1 MTGRGIVDG
10 GLQVLAGSAVVL
22 LVLLV
27 CVRAVRRER
36 ERRRERAA
44 EPLRVLLLELLCAE
58 GDEEPGSLQALS
70 ALDDRSWAAVE
81 PTARTILA
89 KVSGQ
94 ARDALAGLFEQRGVA
109 TRAMA
114 DLRRRGSVRK
124 GRAAEVLGLLR
135 HRAATPQLRV
145 LLLDADPEVR
155 TVAAR
160 ALGHIGD
167 PAGVP
172 DLLNCL
178 HGPHPVPP
186 GVVLQALTAF
196 GTAGHDQV
204 ATGLD
209 DAEPL
214 VRAVAVEALGAAGG
228 VVWTTRVAAA
238 LKADPHVEV
247 RIRAAR
253 ALGALGTPAGLE
265 PLLDAVRRGRPEPL
279 RAVAARA
286 LGRLGASRAAP
297 RLGELLDD
305 PVHRVASTAARALL
319 QVGPAGRDELRRAA
333 DGARGGRA
341 AAHARAALAE
351 AAIGEEGARSTA
363 GRAAVGP

>member
-1 MTGRGIVDG
+1 MTGRGIVNDSM
-10 GLQVLAGSAVVL
+10 QVLAGSAVVL

-44 EPLRVLLLELLCAE
+44 EPLRVLLLEFLCAE
-58 GDEEPGSLQALS
+58 GDEEAGSLRALS

-81 PTARTILA
+81 PTARAILA

-94 ARDALAGLFEQRGVA
+94 ARASLVGLFEQRGVA

-114 DLRRRGSVRK
+114 DLRRRGPVRK

-135 HRAATPQLRV
+135 HRAATPRLRV
-145 LLLDADPEVR
+145 LLSDADSEVR

-167 PAGVP
+167 PADVP
-172 DLLNCL
+172 DLLACL

-186 GVVLQALTAF
+186 AVVLQALTAF
-196 GTAGHDQV
+196 GAAGHDQI

-214 VRAVAVEALGAAGG
+214 VRAVTVEALGATGG
-228 VVWTTRVAAA
+228 VGWTTRVAAA
-238 LKADPHVEV
+238 LRADPHLEV

-265 PLLDAVRRGRPEPL
+265 PLLHAVRRGQPESL

-286 LGRLGASRAAP
+286 LGRLGASCAAP

-305 PVHRVASTAARALL
+305 PVHRVAATAARALL
-319 QVGPAGRDELRRAA
+319 HVGPAGRDELRRAA

-351 AAIGEEGARSTA
+351 AAIGEGGAHSPA

>member
-1 MTGRGIVDG
+1 MTGREVINDS
-10 GLQVLAGSAVVL
+10 LQVLVGSAVVL
-22 LVLLV
+22 LVLIV
-27 CVRAVRRER
+27 CVRAVRRAR
-36 ERRRERAA
+36 ERHRQRTA

-58 GDEEPGSLQALS
+58 GDEAAGSLRALS

-89 KVSGQ
+89 KVSGH
-94 ARDALAGLFEQRGVA
+94 ARTSLVGLFEQRGVA

-114 DLRRRGSVRK
+114 DLGRRGSVRK

-135 HRAATPQLRV
+135 HRAAAPRLRV

-160 ALGHIGD
+160 TLGHIGD
-167 PAGVP
+167 PANVP
-172 DLLNCL
+172 ALLNCL

-186 GVVLQALTAF
+186 AVVLQALTAF
-196 GTAGHDQV
+196 GAAGHDQV
-204 ATGLD
+204 AAGLD

-214 VRAVAVEALGAAGG
+214 VRAVAVETLGATGG
-228 VVWTTRVAAA
+228 VVWTTRIAAA
-238 LKADPHVEV
+238 LRADPHIEV

-265 PLLDAVRRGRPEPL
+265 PLLDAVRRGQPEPL
-279 RAVAARA
+279 RVVAARA

-319 QVGPAGRDELRRAA
+319 HVGPTGRDELRRAA
-333 DGARGGRA
+333 DGARGVPA
-341 AAHARAALAE
+341 VAHARAVLAE
-351 AAIGEEGARSTA
+351 AAIGEEGTRSAA
-363 GRAAVGP
+363 GPAAVGS